1 LGLRLKKGEQL
12 DWWWSMYDMPSLW
25 PVVVGDGV
33 DVPRM
38 YHETTNV
45 AARGKE
51 VSGVLAQLTPK
62 SKTRNQNQ
70 NFHTA
75 VRLFFPNP
83 FKKKRKKQQEI
94 PPT

>member
-38 YHETTNV
+38 YHETANV
-45 AARGKE
+45 SPREGE
-51 VSGVLAQLTPK
+51 VSGPSSLNQ
-62 SKTRNQNQ
+62 SKPETRTKISN
-70 NFHTA
+70 TA

>member
-1 LGLRLKKGEQL
+1 
-12 DWWWSMYDMPSLW
+12 MYDMPSLW

-38 YHETTNV
+38 YHETANLLHE
-45 AARGKE
+45 RGG
-51 VSGVLAQLTPK
+51 SLRPVLAQPNRK
-62 SKTRNQNQ
+62 PETRTKISN
-70 NFHTA
+70 TA

>member
-1 LGLRLKKGEQL
+1 
-12 DWWWSMYDMPSLW
+12 MYDMPSLW

-33 DVPRM
+33 DVPRGCTTKPQM
-38 YHETTNV
+38 LLHE
-45 AARGKE
+45 RGGRRSP
-51 VSGVLAQLTPK
+51 VSSLNQIENEE
-62 SKTRNQNQ
+62 TRTKISN
-70 NFHTA
+70 TA